1 GGELLVTRPSGYA
14 LLAEREQIDLGQFEL
29 LTAQARATADPA
41 VQAER
46 LREALALWRG
56 EPLGDVAFEPFA
68 ALEVPHLNGLKLN
81 AEHGLIDA
89 ELSLGHEAE
98 VLPRIETLVSE
109 HPFDERLRCRLA
121 LALYR
126 MGRQAAA
133 LDGCRDA
140 RRALDELGLDPSSE
154 LRSLEQQILRQDPV
168 LDRPATPRVDAG
180 PMRKTVTVVSAELT
194 SFSRVA
200 VDLDP
205 ERLRALLGEY
215 KTAIRIA
222 TELHGGA
229 LAELSGDGFA
239 TAVFGLPR
247 THEDDA
253 LRAVRAA
260 NDARNALAGGLEGAS
275 AGSFGVT

>member
-1 GGELLVTRPSGYA
+1 
-14 LLAEREQIDLGQFEL
+14 
-29 LTAQARATADPA
+29 
-41 VQAER
+41 
-46 LREALALWRG
+46 
-56 EPLGDVAFEPFA
+56 
-68 ALEVPHLNGLKLN
+68 GLKLN

-140 RRALDELGLDPSSE
+140 RRALDELRLDPSPA
-154 LRSLEQQILRQDPV
+154 LPSLEQQILRQDPV

-205 ERLRALLGEY
+205 EHLRALLGEY

-260 NDARNALAGGLEGAS
+260 NDARNALAGGLDPES
-275 AGSFGVT
+275 RGSFGVTTGEVYADPDSPSAGGAAGVPFRAARRLAGAAPPGEIVLGGPTLRLVRPAVTVEPFEQTAEPE